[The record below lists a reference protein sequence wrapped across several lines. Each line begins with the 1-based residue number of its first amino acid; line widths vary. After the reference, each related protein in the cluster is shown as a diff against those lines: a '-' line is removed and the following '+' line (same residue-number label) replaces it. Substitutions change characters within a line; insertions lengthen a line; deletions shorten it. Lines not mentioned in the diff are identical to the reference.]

1 MMTKLIHIT
10 ALILISLLTGCD
22 DSSSPEQSDSSSS
35 PPTDASNQQS
45 TSLPQE
51 QPKATPIPKDITYT
65 IIDQSTIPGIKR
77 SLVIRLN
84 KEVSEGVLESIALA
98 LKNSDANSYERT
110 FIGYYLPDMEV
121 NTGFWA
127 TTHFNPSLEVRIR
140 GFTVDQKQALNQKPN
155 DPYGLIIGCWLD
167 ERPYVGNRITI
178 FQKDGKLYMANHH
191 KDGSSGVKKLIEKKS
206 PLGRRF
212 EDENMAVSETGD
224 HWLLDS
230 NGNLQL
236 RDNEGLIATPK
247 KIE

>member
-1 MMTKLIHIT
+1 MMAKLIHIT
-10 ALILISLLTGCD
+10 ALILVFLAGCD
-22 DSSSPEQSDSSSS
+22 DTSSPEQSDSSA
-35 PPTDASNQQS
+35 PPTTASNQHS
-45 TSLPQE
+45 TSLQQE
-51 QPKATPIPKDITYT
+51 QPEATPIPKDITYT

-84 KEVSEGVLESIALA
+84 KEVSEGALRSIALV
-98 LKNSDANSYERT
+98 LKDSDSDSYERT
-110 FIGYYLPDMEV
+110 FISYLLPDMIV
-121 NTGFWA
+121 NAGCWA
-127 TTHFNPSLEVRIR
+127 TTHFNPNLKVRIL
-140 GFTVDQKQALNQKPN
+140 GFTIEQKRALNQKPN
-155 DPYGLIIGCWLD
+155 DSYGQIIGCWLD
-167 ERPYVGNRITI
+167 ERMFVGSRITI
-178 FQKDGKLYMANHH
+178 FQQGGKLYMANHH

-247 KIE
+247 KIK